1 MVTTNAETSVKA
13 FPNSPHSP
21 PSPQPE
27 PIGNA
32 VLQVLKEK
40 GNALKKFG
48 ECIIFILNRERKSF
62 LWFVNNERGNILTII
77 NLKIVILNFHDA
89 RNVRILL

>member
-1 MVTTNAETSVKA
+1 MVTMNAETSVKA

-21 PSPQPE
+21 PSPEPE

-32 VLQVLKEK
+32 VLQVLRQK

-48 ECIIFILNRERKSF
+48 ECIIFMLNRERMFSS
-62 LWFVNNERGNILTII
+62 
-77 NLKIVILNFHDA
+77 VIRPITKKGKHPYNY
-89 RNVRILL
+89 